1 MIIIRPMLLL
11 PVVSLITVDARAC
24 TDLRR
29 LSFIPVST
37 WSQRWRR
44 VLEESF
50 QAHRSYSH
58 LADLCAT
65 SDYAFVAGYHL
76 RPRQPRQHA
85 AVASSS
91 SSSSNNKI
99 SRGDQLDEIHLS
111 RLIDRHIHQLI
122 TIITRANMNI
132 LRELYGC
139 RKPQATPRIG
149 IQAVLHSFP
158 AQLQLS
164 H

>member
-1 MIIIRPMLLL
+1 MLLL
-11 PVVSLITVDARAC
+11 PAVSLITVDARAG
-24 TDLRR
+24 TGMRR

-44 VLEESF
+44 VREQSL

-65 SDYAFVAGYHL
+65 SVYAFVAGYHL

-85 AVASSS
+85 AVASPSL
-91 SSSSNNKI
+91 SSNNKI
-99 SRGDQLDEIHLS
+99 SRGNQLDEIHLS
-111 RLIDRHIHQLI
+111 RLIDRHIHRFI
-122 TIITRANMNI
+122 TFITRANMNI

-139 RKPQATPRIG
+139 RNRKQHRE
-149 IQAVLHSFP
+149 
-158 AQLQLS
+158 
-164 H
+164 